1 MAIFGGSSTSSQP
14 LSSPQQ
20 TSTSRLSSFGR
31 SSSHTPRHSGGIDPF
46 DSGGTSS
53 SSWSRYGRWCPS
65 SVDPTRILW
74 MMDRCI
80 RSWAWRMFMVFFSV
94 FLLFGAQ
101 IQHLW
106 TAPAGDIVFDIL
118 AMFTFAFFLVDMT
131 IRIFVEP
138 NYCNISFSCCRG
150 GYESRA
156 CSLGSFMFWCDLAS
170 TGVILYEVSFINKP
184 HYEVISVDIDLDESG
199 LPVSMDIFPHITA

>member
-1 MAIFGGSSTSSQP
+1 
-14 LSSPQQ
+14 
-20 TSTSRLSSFGR
+20 
-31 SSSHTPRHSGGIDPF
+31 
-46 DSGGTSS
+46 
-53 SSWSRYGRWCPS
+53 
-65 SVDPTRILW
+65 
-74 MMDRCI
+74 
-80 RSWAWRMFMVFFSV
+80 MVFFSV

-118 AMFTFAFFLVDMT
+118 AMITFAFFLVDMT

-138 NYCNISFSCCRG
+138 NYCNISFACGRS
-150 GYESRA
+150 GYESRT

-184 HYEVISVDIDLDESG
+184 HYEVISIDIDLDDFG
-199 LPVSMDIFPHITA
+199 LPVSTDADPPSVIRVVLPTFSKLIVLFTALRLFARRFRVTTTFEDFGRLGLNLIC